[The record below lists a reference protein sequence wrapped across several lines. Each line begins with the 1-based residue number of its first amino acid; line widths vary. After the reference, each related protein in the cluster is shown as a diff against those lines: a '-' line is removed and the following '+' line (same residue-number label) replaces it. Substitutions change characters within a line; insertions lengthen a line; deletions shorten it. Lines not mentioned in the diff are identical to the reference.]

1 MLVCF
6 LGPVLYFGQQDLLFA
21 FDERPAKDACQVRY
35 LVTADTSLPKGDQ
48 TRGKRCLQVAGSVPG
63 PAWGLSKVVPLLF
76 SLFFDVGPLF
86 NWLIHQAMTDS
97 AVVSMPLLAIMIP
110 VCRMLWRSVSIVV
123 VICFSR
129 LAETPRGLD

>member
-1 MLVCF
+1 MFVRS
-6 LGPVLYFGQQDLLFA
+6 LGPVLRFGQQALLFA

-48 TRGKRCLQVAGSVPG
+48 TTGSRCLQLGGSVPG
-63 PAWGLSKVVPLLF
+63 PASGLSKAVPLLF
-76 SLFFDVGPLF
+76 SLFFDVGPLI

-97 AVVSMPLLAIMIP
+97 AVVSMPLLAIP

-129 LAETPRGLD
+129 LAETPRGLE